1 MNYSQYSA
9 LRGEARAAFDSIED
23 WMADIF
29 GNNREKLLNNLDLD
43 DLDSVA
49 AQKRRG
55 LRYFAAGRAKDQRMF
70 ASWLFPMFQGDP
82 HVKAYRDAVV
92 DILKVAGQSVAPKT
106 RHKLAFDL
114 GVLYFTA
121 DTRGNMYGAVASED
135 YPMNDAFKFLE
146 EILEIYEGIDIH
158 AAMDKTDS
166 AVWKEERL
174 RDDAFGIKDLSVQA
188 WKKLARPQDGTVYN
202 KSNEVLLG
210 EGDRDDPPP
219 PPPRKGGTRVV

>member
-1 MNYSQYSA
+1 MNYGQYSA
-9 LRGEARAAFDSIED
+9 LRAEARAAFDSIED
-23 WMADIF
+23 WMADVF
-29 GNNREKLLNNLDLD
+29 GNNRDKFLGELDRD

-55 LRYFAAGRAKDQRMF
+55 MRYFAAGRCKDQQLF

-82 HVKAYRDAVV
+82 HVKTYRESIM

-121 DTRGNMYGAVASED
+121 DTRGNMYGTVASED

-146 EILEIYEGIDIH
+146 EMLEIYEGIDIN
-158 AAMDKTDS
+158 AAMEKTDS
-166 AVWKEERL
+166 AVWKEDRL

-188 WKKLARPQDGTVYN
+188 WKKLARPHDGTVYN

-210 EGDRDDPPP
+210 EGEKDEPQAP
-219 PPPRKGGTRVV
+219 V